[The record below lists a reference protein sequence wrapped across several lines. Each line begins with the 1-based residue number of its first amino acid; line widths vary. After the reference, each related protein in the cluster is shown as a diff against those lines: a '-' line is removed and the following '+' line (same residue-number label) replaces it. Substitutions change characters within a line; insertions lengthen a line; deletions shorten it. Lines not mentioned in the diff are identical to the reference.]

1 MLISIH
7 QQPKRKQNKL
17 MCYKHRKYKAIRPP
31 RVDCDPCWAMY
42 EEKHGKNEAII
53 KYLQFFQKKELTKI
67 TR

>member
-1 MLISIH
+1 
-7 QQPKRKQNKL
+7 